1 MLRVIL
7 LSMLS
12 ALALANPSGTYS
24 GSVTKLGQTVN
35 AQVEV
40 ASDTSLNLSLSGIL
54 ELDCAA
60 EAYHLDGSSVT
71 LDNLSD
77 ADDCIAKTLSEEN
90 VELKT
95 IVYDEDADT
104 ITVSVKYSVMS
115 IDMVLSK
122 AGMDFDF
129 LTVLASAPE
138 GSYAGSKTILGETI
152 NAAVAI
158 NDDST
163 LDFTISG
170 VIDIDCAGEEY
181 TMSGDDISVTH
192 VTESGDCA
200 HDALDDNSVTLK
212 SITYDEDKDE
222 ITVSVKYSVMS
233 VDITLTKTGLLG
245 WKVTSKPVKVLTATP
260 TGTYKGSVTKLGQ
273 TVNTQVDVVDD
284 KTMNLIISGP
294 ISISC
299 SGEEY
304 TLSGD
309 EVTVDHI
316 TEAGDCAHDALDDN
330 NVELKGITYDES
342 KDEITVSVKY
352 SVLSLD
358 IVLGH
363 QAAVAAGFN
372 AEMVKNLRGSMQQ

>member
-1 MLRVIL
+1 
-7 LSMLS
+7 
-12 ALALANPSGTYS
+12 
-24 GSVTKLGQTVN
+24 
-35 AQVEV
+35 
-40 ASDTSLNLSLSGIL
+40 
-54 ELDCAA
+54 
-60 EAYHLDGSSVT
+60 
-71 LDNLSD
+71 
-77 ADDCIAKTLSEEN
+77 
-90 VELKT
+90 
-95 IVYDEDADT
+95 
-104 ITVSVKYSVMS
+104 MS